1 MNTGQLALLVLLLP
15 AAGAIILAGRGWR
28 LPRIWTN

>member
-15 AAGAIILAGRGWR
+15 AAGAILLAGRG
-28 LPRIWTN
+28 